1 MSTVAMSYFR
11 LFKIIQD
18 VMVIDV
24 SNIFNADN
32 IVALI
37 VSESTLKFNPIIVKC
52 LFCVLE
58 FIWFTIPDS
67 PSGQTDQL
75 TLI

>member
-32 IVALI
+32 RVALI
-37 VSESTLKFNPIIVKC
+37 VSESTLIFNPIIVKC

-58 FIWFTIPDS
+58 FI
-67 PSGQTDQL
+67 
-75 TLI
+75 

>member
-37 VSESTLKFNPIIVKC
+37 VSESTLIFNPIIVKC

-58 FIWFTIPDS
+58 FI
-67 PSGQTDQL
+67 
-75 TLI
+75 